1 MLTRV
6 KEHTREN
13 IANISLSFFVV
24 IALGSFCWA
33 AGYSLMIPFFLLFLG
48 VQMHLSHKASLK
60 LFLRLGLLLA
70 LCVFATHVVVR
81 YSDIPFRYIPVAAV
95 SILTMLLFNDLHLA
109 FLMALAGSVLAGL
122 ILGSDFGLTATFFI
136 GGLMGAYT
144 VRGARTRGE
153 IMGAGVFVSVAHII
167 CLALLHPDYRAF
179 LAKDFVVQY
188 LYPSIANGLIAAFLV
203 MGTLKVF
210 EYLFGVVTNFS
221 LLELSDFN
229 QPLLKRMILE
239 APGTYHHSLVVS
251 NLSEAAADSIGANAL
266 LTRVGAY
273 YHDIGKLS
281 KSEYF
286 TENQMMGYNKH
297 DDIEPNVS
305 RLVIFNHVK
314 EGMELARK
322 YKLNPAIMDFIPQHH
337 GTSLMHYFYQKALE
351 EAKEDEKVD
360 ENDFRYP
367 GPKPQS
373 PETAIVLLADS
384 VEGATRALDEPTPP
398 KIEETV
404 KKIVNNKFIDGQL
417 DECHLTLKEINKVSL
432 TFIRILGAM
441 YHARVKYP
449 EKKNGSGRTRSESKD
464 ARDGSSGR
472 KSPEQDSPQ
481 SFSDYQ
487 DHEDDSPA

>member
-1 MLTRV
+1 MFTRV
-6 KEHTREN
+6 KEHTKEN
-13 IANISLSFFVV
+13 IANIFLSSFVV
-24 IALGSFCWA
+24 IALGSFCWV
-33 AGYSLMIPFFLLFLG
+33 AGYSLIIPFFLLFLG
-48 VQMHLSHKASLK
+48 IQLHLSHKAGLK
-60 LFLRLGLLLA
+60 LFLSLGLLLV
-70 LCVFATHVVVR
+70 LCVFTTHVVVH
-81 YSDIPFRYIPVAAV
+81 YSDIPVHYIPVAAI
-95 SILTMLLFNDLHLA
+95 SILTMLLFNDLQMA
-109 FLMALAGSVLAGL
+109 FLMAFAASVLTGL
-122 ILGSDFGLTATFFI
+122 ILRSDFGLMATFYI
-136 GGLMGAYT
+136 GGLTGVYT

-153 IMGAGVFVSVAHII
+153 IMGAGLFVSVVHII
-167 CLALLHPDYRAF
+167 CLVLLIPDYRV
-179 LAKDFVVQY
+179 LITRDFVGQY
-188 LYPSIANGLIAAFLV
+188 LYPSVANGLIAAFLV
-203 MGTLKVF
+203 MGTLKIF

-229 QPLLKRMILE
+229 QPLLKKMILE

-251 NLSEAAADSIGANAL
+251 NLAEAAADGIGAHAL

-273 YHDIGKLS
+273 YHDVGKLS
-281 KSEYF
+281 KAEYF

-322 YKLNPAIMDFIPQHH
+322 YKLNPAIIDFIPQHH

-351 EAKEDEKVD
+351 EAQEGEKID

-384 VEGATRALDEPTPP
+384 VEGATRALDEPTLP

-404 KKIVNNKFIDGQL
+404 KKIINNKFIDGQL
-417 DECHLTLKEINKVSL
+417 DECHLTLKEINKISL

-449 EKKNGSGRTRSESKD
+449 DKKNGSGKTRSESMD
-464 ARDGSSGR
+464 ARDGNSG
-472 KSPEQDSPQ
+472 
-481 SFSDYQ
+481 
-487 DHEDDSPA
+487 